1 MTDYSSDRYAA
12 ARYEPDEEPDAAP
25 RDSDRSRGVALAL
38 AFFGGF
44 FGLHRFYTGKVGTAF
59 AMLFTMGGF
68 GIWWLY
74 DVVVLAAGEFRDADD
89 RVLRSW
95 EPGGAF
101 SAPPRR
107 DVEKLAERLD
117 SLEQEVGQMAER
129 LDFTERLLAQEK
141 ARRSLPS
148 G

>member
-12 ARYEPDEEPDAAP
+12 ARYEPDDDGESAP

-44 FGLHRFYTGKVGTAF
+44 FGLHRFYVGKIGTAF
-59 AMLFTMGGF
+59 AMLLTMGGM

-74 DVVVLAAGEFRDADD
+74 DVVLLASGEFRDVDN
-89 RVLRSW
+89 RVLRTW
-95 EPGGAF
+95 EPGGAI

-107 DVEKLAERLD
+107 DVAQLAERLD
-117 SLEQEVGQMAER
+117 SLEHEVGQMAER

-141 ARRSLPS
+141 ARRALPP

>member
-12 ARYEPDEEPDAAP
+12 ARYEPDDERESTP

-44 FGLHRFYTGKVGTAF
+44 FGLHRFYAGKIGTAF
-59 AMLFTMGGF
+59 AMLCTMGGF
-68 GIWWLY
+68 GVWWLY
-74 DVVVLAAGEFRDADD
+74 DVVLLAAGEFRDIDN
-89 RVLRSW
+89 RPLRSW
-95 EPGGAF
+95 ESGGAI

-107 DVEKLAERLD
+107 DVEQLAERIE
-117 SLEQEVGQMAER
+117 SLEHELGQMAER
-129 LDFTERLLAQEK
+129 LDFTERLLSQEK
-141 ARRSLPS
+141 VRRSLPP

>member
-12 ARYEPDEEPDAAP
+12 ARYEPDDDAESP
-25 RDSDRSRGVALAL
+25 LRDSDRSRGVALAL

-44 FGLHRFYTGKVGTAF
+44 FGLHRFYTGKIGTAF
-59 AMLFTMGGF
+59 AMLFTLGGM

-74 DVVVLAAGEFRDADD
+74 DVVLLASGEFRDIDN
-89 RVLRSW
+89 RPLRSW
-95 EPGGAF
+95 ESGGAI

-117 SLEQEVGQMAER
+117 SLEHEVGQMAER